1 MKPASVFD
9 DEQDVY
15 EYQPKTK
22 EELIDIIKKCI
33 REKGREC
40 DLNGIDVSHI
50 TDMSYLF
57 YNLDFNG
64 DISDW
69 DVSKVTDMFEM
80 FFCSKFNGDLS
91 GWKISN
97 VKDMY
102 GMFADSSFNQ
112 DISKWQIKYKCN
124 VKNMFENC
132 PIDEKY
138 KPKF

>member
-1 MKPASVFD
+1 MLD
-9 DEQDVY
+9 DEQDIY
-15 EYQPKTK
+15 TYHPKTK
-22 EELIDIIKKCI
+22 KELKDLIEERITNEGVK
-33 REKGREC
+33 C
-40 DLNGIDVSHI
+40 DLNDIDTSEI

-102 GMFADSSFNQ
+102 GMFAGSSFNQ
-112 DISKWQIKYKCN
+112 DISKWQIKDNCT
-124 VKNMFENC
+124 VKNMFKNC
-132 PIDEKY
+132 PIDEKN
-138 KPKF
+138 KPKIINLF